1 MPVADCWDIDYTL
14 KRISHID
21 GVLSYDGNTGTAPSA
36 GDWVIGGTTGVVGKV
51 LTGSDLGGT
60 NATGTLT
67 LTETT
72 GRFQDNETLRVLS
85 SVNFDTVA
93 NGGFKVGDT
102 ITGPTTESIDV
113 QAIEYNWD
121 SALPGEGYIWGDNL
135 TTGFANNEQLDVSGG
150 ATAVALVHTGA
161 ETDNSALFATCL
173 VNGEMAVAEAVNNTN
188 QSVIIGFDAGS
199 ASIIAPERCRV
210 SDATTGAFGTA
221 QQVLGDTSEGTYRLI
236 DYDSTGGA
244 FTDNNS
250 LQFEDVVN
258 YDNQVAGQVFN
269 VGDVVVG
276 SVSGATGRVLAVIDD
291 GDSTGRLILGNE
303 SGTWNAAAPDL
314 IQVGGTTIAEVENT
328 TFTLAIGTINLPNGI
343 RTEQLS
349 EYGGILERTE
359 SLNIIRDVSQLY
371 SYAQD
376 TFDELGQLDDLP
388 PFLGVFKDNVYTLQN
403 DWFMP
408 LGSFRFLERGS
419 IQSAAGDLVVRGYDS
434 IFTGKDIAANG
445 YFQDA
450 GNPTPMPHA
459 YVVQNGAKI
468 APWFIEGPFRVMLP
482 IKTRNLPEYIDGT
495 VPALG
500 QLINGGKV
508 EWFSRPY
515 LRQYAVF
522 EDTRTAAGVSPVVL
536 ANPDDINNNT
546 GQYLADWDGGSA
558 ATLTV
563 GEEVYGLSGTAPN
576 EVEYRGIVTAQTG
589 DAGATGTVTYVL
601 KSSAQLANNVVLTG
615 QVSGKSITVNEPTAP
630 DSVVAGYGTD
640 VRVMTVDV
648 RFTGGTTTGTF
659 VIGETVTQT
668 GTGATGFVLED
679 DGGTIYVQRDTGTF
693 NSTGTLT
700 GGASGATNTPT
711 GSAAFTTVPKDIG
724 DGSDNNYTAV
734 ISGNITG
741 GSASSIQQVY
751 EWTKYVN
758 RREEETLLQGG
769 PGNATGVIGAIYR
782 TLDTTFAEIT
792 QAPYGTKP
800 GSLMFGAQGVF
811 IDKDTLIAADLQNIQ
826 LIDNAGDPENPP
838 NLQTL
843 EITNLVSGD
852 RAAAY
857 RTSAPGSTT
866 IQRTEFQIGTV
877 GSGNN
882 QAADSTILVAA
893 QDRSV
898 GPLPN
903 DVPDAG
909 HLYVLDPNNTG
920 IYLRFQYSSVNRT
933 TNIFTLASGTIGD
946 VTGAVDLTLNDNC
959 HVAFIVEQS
968 AGATVSNTIQYVSN
982 INIYYVARRKGI
994 VPFSGTGTFGAT
1006 GATLPA
1012 TRNDDTVVELP

>member
-121 SALPGEGYIWGDNL
+121 SALPGEGYIWGNNL

-173 VNGEMAVAEAVNNTN
+173 VNGEMAVNEAVNNTN

-210 SDATTGAFGTA
+210 SDATTGGFGTA

-244 FTDNNS
+244 FTNNNT

-276 SVSGATGRVLAVIDD
+276 SVSNATGRVLAVIDD

-303 SGTWNAAAPDL
+303 SGTWNAVAPDL

-403 DWFMP
+403 NWFMP

-434 IFTGKDIAANG
+434 IFTGADISTNG

-459 YVVQNGAKI
+459 YVVQDGLKVS
-468 APWFIEGPFRVMLP
+468 PWFIEGPFRVMLP
-482 IKTRNLPEYIDGT
+482 IKTRNLPQYIDGT

-522 EDTRTAAGVSPVVL
+522 EDTQTAAGVSPVVL

-615 QVSGKSITVNEPTAP
+615 QVSGKSITINEPTAP
-630 DSVVAGYGTD
+630 DNVVAGYGTD
-640 VRVMTVDV
+640 VRVMTVDR
-648 RFTGGTTTGTF
+648 RFTGGTTTGTYI
-659 VIGETVTQT
+659 IGEQVTQT

-679 DGGTIYVQRDTGTF
+679 DGGTIYVQDNTGTF
-693 NSTGTLT
+693 NGTGLLT
-700 GGASGATNTPT
+700 GDTSSATNTPT
-711 GSAAFTTVPKDIG
+711 GTAAFTTVPKDIG
-724 DGSDNNYTAV
+724 DGVDNNYTAV

-769 PGNATGVIGAIYR
+769 PGAAVGVIGAIYR
-782 TLDTTFAEIT
+782 LLDLTFAEVPT
-792 QAPYGTKP
+792 APYGTKP
-800 GSLMFGAQGVF
+800 GALMFGAQGVF
-811 IDKDTLIAADLQNIQ
+811 IDKDTLVAADLQNIQ
-826 LIDNAGDPENPP
+826 LIDNAGVTENPP

-843 EITNLVSGD
+843 QITNLVSGD

-857 RTSAPGSTT
+857 RTSTPGSTT

-877 GSGNN
+877 GGGNN
-882 QAADSTILVAA
+882 QAANSTILVAA

-898 GPLPN
+898 SPLPN

-920 IYLRFQYSSVNRT
+920 IYLRFQYSSVNRA

-1012 TRNDDTVVELP
+1012 TRNTDTVVELP

>member
-1 MPVADCWDIDYTL
+1 MPVSDCWDINYTL

-21 GVLSYDGNTGTAPSA
+21 GVLSYDGNTGTAPAA
-36 GDWVIGGTTGVVGKV
+36 GDWVIGGTTGVVGKI

-113 QAIEYNWD
+113 KAIEYNWD
-121 SALPGEGYIWGDNL
+121 ASLPGEGYIWGNNL
-135 TTGFANNEQLDVSGG
+135 TSGFANNEQLDVSGG
-150 ATAVALVHTGA
+150 ATAVALVHTAA

-173 VNGEMAVAEAVNNTN
+173 VNGEMAVAEATNNTN

-199 ASIIAPERCRV
+199 AAIVAPERCRV

-221 QQVLGDTSEGTYRLI
+221 QQVLGDTTEGTYRLV
-236 DYDSTGGA
+236 DYDSQAGA
-244 FTDNNS
+244 FSDGNT
-250 LQFEDVVN
+250 LQLEDVVN
-258 YDNQVAGQVFN
+258 YDAQVAGQVFN

-276 SVSGATGRVLAVIDD
+276 ATSGATGRVLAVIDD
-291 GDSTGRLILGNE
+291 GDSTGRLVLGNK
-303 SGTWNAAAPDL
+303 SGTFDALTPDDL
-314 IQVGGTTIAEVENT
+314 QVGGTKVAEVENT
-328 TFTLAIGTINLPNGI
+328 TFTLTIGTINLPNGI

-349 EYGGILERTE
+349 EYGGMLERTE
-359 SLNIIRDVSQLY
+359 SLNIVRDVSQLY

-376 TFDELGQLDDLP
+376 TFDELAQLDDDP

-403 DWFMP
+403 NWFMP
-408 LGSFRFLERGS
+408 LGSFRFLEKGS
-419 IQSAAGDLVVRGYDS
+419 IQSAAGDLVVRGFDS

-459 YVVQNGAKI
+459 YVVQNGAKV
-468 APWFIEGPFRVMLP
+468 APWFLEGPFRVMLP

-500 QLINGGKV
+500 QLIDGGKV

-522 EDTRTAAGVSPVVL
+522 EDTQTAAGVSPVVL

-546 GQYLADWDGGSA
+546 GQYTADWDGGSA

-563 GEEVYGLSGTAPN
+563 GEEIYGVAGTAPN
-576 EVEYRGIVTAQTG
+576 EVEYRGVVTAQTG

-601 KSSAQLANNVVLTG
+601 KSSAQLANNAVLTG
-615 QVSGKSITVNEPTAP
+615 QVSGKSITINEPTAP

-679 DGGTIYVQRDTGTF
+679 DGGVIYVQRDTGTF
-693 NSTGTLT
+693 NNSGTLT

-711 GSAAFTTVPKDIG
+711 LVGAFTTVPKDIG
-724 DGSDNNYTAV
+724 DGLDNNYTAV

-782 TLDTTFAEIT
+782 TLDTTFLEVT
-792 QAPYGTKP
+792 TAPYGTKP

-826 LIDNAGDPENPP
+826 LIDNAGTSENPP
-838 NLQTL
+838 NLQSL
-843 EITNLVSGD
+843 VISNLTSGV
-852 RAAAY
+852 RTAAY
-857 RTSAPGSTT
+857 RSTGSGSTT
-866 IQRTEFQIGTV
+866 ILRTEFDVGTV
-877 GSGNN
+877 GGGNN
-882 QAADSTILVAA
+882 QAADNTILVGANT
-893 QDRSV
+893 RSV
-898 GPLPN
+898 SPLPN
-903 DVPDAG
+903 DVPDTG
-909 HLYVLDPNNTG
+909 HLYVLDPNDTG
-920 IYLRFQYSSVNRT
+920 IYLRFEYSSVNRT
-933 TNIFTLASGTIGD
+933 TNVFTLASGTIGT
-946 VTGAVDLTLNDNC
+946 VTGGTDLTANDNV
-959 HVAFIVEQS
+959 HVAFIVAQS
-968 AGATVSNTIQYVSN
+968 AGSTVSNTMQYVSD
-982 INIYYVARRKGI
+982 IDIFYVARVKGK
-994 VPFSGTGTFGAT
+994 VPFEGTGVFGAT

-1012 TRNDDTVVELP
+1012 TLNEDTVVELP